1 MQIQTFKNQFFG
13 SVRVALVNG
22 EPLFCASDVCA
33 SLGYFDGRKT
43 IADLFGGGV
52 SKLNTLTEG
61 GGIQKLTY
69 LTESQ
74 LYKLIMRSKAKNAE
88 PFQDWVCN
96 EVLPS
101 IRKNGGY
108 ILNQENLSDT
118 EILAKAVLVAQN
130 VIANKDKVIAE
141 QREVIEYQGSK
152 LSGYKEIEKS
162 KRNKA
167 QLATELNKSIRTLA
181 EQKFNKD
188 YGKAYTHIYGIFAS
202 NHLINEKISMSYL
215 RKNNDYLAECL
226 EIVLSE
232 LD

>member
-1 MQIQTFKNQFFG
+1 MQIQTFKNHVLG

-33 SLGYFDGRKT
+33 SLQYVNGRDT
-43 IADLFGGGV
+43 IIRLFGNGV
-52 SKLNTLTEG
+52 AKYYTEQEG
-61 GGIQKLTY
+61 GGRTLTY
-69 LTESQ
+69 ITESQ
-74 LYKLIMRSKAKNAE
+74 LYKFIMRSEAKNAE

-108 ILNQENLSDT
+108 ILNQENLSET
-118 EILAKAVLVAQN
+118 ELLAKAVLVAQN

-141 QREVIEYQGSK
+141 QKEVIEYQESK
-152 LSGYKEIEKS
+152 LHGYKEIEKS
-162 KRNKA
+162 KRNKE
-167 QLATELNKSIRTLA
+167 QLATSINKNIRLLA
-181 EQKFNKD
+181 EQKFNRD
-188 YGKAYTHIYGIFAS
+188 YGKAYNHIYSIFAS
-202 NHLINEKISMSYL
+202 KHLINEKISMSYL